1 VFLYD
6 YRRARE
12 IAEDEKDRFGCRSVA
27 EDLMGS
33 IETFRDKVNDDQQ
46 FVRYKTLVGFES
58 VFPPHWEDENF
69 DFEEAEKYRQERAT
83 EYIDAISEETEDEWY
98 RMVERCASTKS
109 NDMATFPVFGEF
121 LYRLAKAKPNVAT
134 RFSQRAADNVL
145 NFLPAFLNGL
155 SDSGSDKEYRA
166 VLTRYLA
173 DGKHLVAIACHFRKT
188 STVAIASIKEVL
200 KKAISA
206 NDDNAVIECLVLAIE
221 KHEPQ
226 KQPLVEDVFL
236 PAIKYLIGRKDA
248 RWTHG
253 AWFLPAGKTFFPS
266 LSADQANLV
275 LDSLLSLPRIEH
287 HAERI
292 LVYIAQQHPEAVW
305 RFFGRRLDEKREEKE
320 ERYESFPYRFHGLEQ
335 PLAKNVELAIG
346 TVRSW
351 FHAGDRLFRFNGG
364 RLLSTVFLAFPE
376 PFAQKLADMAENGSD
391 EDIGFILAA
400 LQNYKGEP
408 ATHQVLK
415 ALVNRLSQDD
425 PRLVEVDISLQNTG
439 VVVGEFGFVEAFRG
453 KKAEMAPWL
462 NDPRPRVKGFAAE
475 YICKLDQRIASEQRS
490 AEQRKE
496 QRKRDF
502 ETDDDD

>member
-1 VFLYD
+1 MTMMPF
-6 YRRARE
+6 
-12 IAEDEKDRFGCRSVA
+12 
-27 EDLMGS
+27 
-33 IETFRDKVNDDQQ
+33 
-46 FVRYKTLVGFES
+46 
-58 VFPPHWEDENF
+58 
-69 DFEEAEKYRQERAT
+69 
-83 EYIDAISEETEDEWY
+83 
-98 RMVERCASTKS
+98 
-109 NDMATFPVFGEF
+109 
-121 LYRLAKAKPNVAT
+121 
-134 RFSQRAADNVL
+134 
-145 NFLPAFLNGL
+145 
-155 SDSGSDKEYRA
+155 
-166 VLTRYLA
+166 
-173 DGKHLVAIACHFRKT
+173 
-188 STVAIASIKEVL
+188 
-200 KKAISA
+200 
-206 NDDNAVIECLVLAIE
+206 ECLVLAIE

-305 RFFGRRLDEKREEKE
+305 GFFGRRLDEKREEKE

-335 PLAKNVELAIG
+335 PLVKNVELAIG
-346 TVRSW
+346 TVRSR
-351 FHAGDRLFRFNGG
+351 FHAGDRLFGSMAGG
-364 RLLSTVFLAFPE
+364 CRAPYFRHLPNRLHKNWLN
-376 PFAQKLADMAENGSD
+376 MAENGSD
-391 EDIGFILAA
+391 EDIGFTLAV

-408 ATHQVLK
+408 ATHPVLK
-415 ALVNRLSQDD
+415 ALVNRLSEDD
-425 PRLVEVDISLQNTG
+425 PRLVEVDISLQSTG

-475 YICKLDQRIASEQRS
+475 YICKLDQRIATEQRS
-490 AEQRKE
+490 AEQRK

-502 ETDDDD
+502 ETDDD